1 MKVRRRSLGLV
12 VLLVAT
18 LLATGCIVGGTKDQ
32 TVKEF
37 LAEFKTAFGSL
48 DGARI
53 AHLIDFPIIIPG
65 EEGEEGSTE
74 VEITK
79 DDFVAHTKDFF
90 NIAKDGGVVLLM
102 EIVESEDPEAEEM
115 EIVEGGNTAV
125 ITNAVLH
132 MVLEVNEETAEAL
145 VKELVTVLWN
155 NIAPPDEELT
165 AEMLNEMWEDA
176 RLDFVDEE
184 TNEWIGEYELELP
197 LAELELK
204 RVNKKWKIATDFDF
218 GAPL

>member
-12 VLLVAT
+12 ILLVAT
-18 LLATGCIVGGTKDQ
+18 LLATGCIGGGTKDQ

-37 LAEFKTAFGSL
+37 LTEFKAAFGSL

-53 AHLIDFPIIIPG
+53 ANLIDFPIIIPG

-90 NIAKDGGVVLLM
+90 NMAKDGGVVLLM
-102 EIVESEDPEAEEM
+102 EIVASEDPEAEEM

-132 MVLEVNEETAEAL
+132 VVLEVDEVTAEAL

-155 NIAPPDEELT
+155 TDEELT

-218 GAPL
+218 GAPLPL